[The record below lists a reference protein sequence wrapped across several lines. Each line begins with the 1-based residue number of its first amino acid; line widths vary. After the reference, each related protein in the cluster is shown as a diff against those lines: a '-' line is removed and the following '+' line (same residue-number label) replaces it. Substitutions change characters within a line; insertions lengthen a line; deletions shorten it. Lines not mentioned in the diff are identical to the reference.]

1 MHVMVTGSAGKIGR
15 EAVRALKVAG
25 HKVTGIDLKGGIVDG
40 VRTVKVDCAD
50 FGEVMGAF
58 SGVDTIS
65 KPDAVVHLA
74 GIPMPGLAS
83 DAAASDLCA
92 DIRLL
97 VHLYRLERF
106 HSNGALVFDG
116 EVVFHGATVDGD
128 FAGAAGRQAHAGNRS
143 LAAACS

>member
-1 MHVMVTGSAGKIGR
+1 MGYKLAFAVLETFPCAGLAGLLSLLLARVTGEVASVLESLPQFAIVFLECPGNAKPH
-15 EAVRALKVAG
+15 RA
-25 HKVTGIDLKGGIVDG
+25 
-40 VRTVKVDCAD
+40 
-50 FGEVMGAF
+50 
-58 SGVDTIS
+58 
-65 KPDAVVHLA
+65 
-74 GIPMPGLAS
+74 GLAS
-83 DAAASDLCA
+83 DAAASDLYA